1 MHVDADA
8 GSGRFFGDDVDYTAD
23 SVGAVEGGAVTADD
37 FDTLNVGNVD
47 TLQLV
52 SIFGA
57 LRIFCRH
64 ALAVNKNQGVH
75 GAVAAHLYLIAG
87 HAVILH
93 VNIICQAQGI
103 LYAVGTEVFN
113 LLLDNNLNALRNLF
127 FLQLR
132 FRRGH
137 NIIRTAV
144 FIVIICLS
152 SKCHMADC
160 ADNAGSEQGYLLFV

>member
-8 GSGRFFGDDVDYTAD
+8 GGGRFFGDDVDYAAD
-23 SVGAVEGGAVTADD
+23 GVGAIECRAVAADD
-37 FDTLNVGNVD
+37 FDTLNIGNVD
-47 TLQLV
+47 TLQLI

-57 LRIFCRH
+57 LGIFCCH
-64 ALAVNKNQGVH
+64 ALAVDKNQGVH

-87 HAVILH
+87 HTVILH
-93 VNIICQAQGI
+93 VNVICQAQGI
-103 LYAVGTEVFN
+103 LYAVGTQVFN
-113 LLLDNNLNALRNLF
+113 LLLGNYLNALRNLF

-137 NIIRTAV
+137 NVIRTAV
-144 FIVIICLS
+144 FIVIICFS

-160 ADNAGSEQGYLLFV
+160 ADNAGSEQGYFLFV